1 MTKTYAS
8 IKGGVKLAARYLADK
23 EIYEKNLYKEIK
35 RYDNSIISNLQK
47 QREHFKKVKIEIDAI
62 TKRWNILGDKL
73 SKLYDSDN
81 ASFHDKVEG
90 KDVTNDE
97 AITLSLAKILADDDG
112 VFLSYGQH
120 AAGVIISQAPIENA
134 IPEMWNN
141 KNKKMETQCQ
151 MAQAESRGFLKMD
164 FLVLENLAIITDVI
178 RKVHNDPNYIDLQ
191 DPNMDEKLFSL
202 DGVYREIFCKGL
214 TKGVFQFESDGIIK
228 YIVGL
233 QPNCFE
239 DLVLLNAGYRPGPMQ
254 FLDEIVER
262 KKYERGEIA
271 TPPKRSININ
281 NAILNEILEPT
292 YGCIIYQEQ
301 VMQIFQ
307 RLAGYSLGGADLV
320 RRAMSKKHKDE
331 IEAERNPFIYGD
343 ASRNI
348 VGCLANG
355 ISEEDGN
362 ALYDCMIAFAEYA
375 FNKSH
380 AVAYTKVAFMT
391 AYLKW
396 AYPLEFFTA
405 SLNHIA
411 KIDEVK
417 KFIAELPFFNIK
429 ILPPTLLYS
438 ANEFTN
444 NNTDT
449 IYFGTRYVKSLS
461 EMDFVKENDIVSF
474 IKNNNISL
482 KVMVLL
488 VKIGFL
494 DCISSVKNREM
505 LFEKV
510 KQVYE
515 SFDTIQKD
523 EDNLAT
529 LEETLDVLTMYRDK
543 SKFSIEEKIDLL
555 KYVGGKKAE
564 LITPKKVT
572 TAYDKA
578 NAKIIGLQE
587 EIDDLKEQLR
597 MLFISCE
604 DDKPNVLQN
613 RQWELEY
620 LGYPFSIEDSL
631 SKIYYTKSFD
641 DFSDDINKLNTN
653 EIGIII
659 LDVNSLG
666 KTKKGLYRI
675 IVCDKN
681 RKQKTLYFTE
691 KPNVSEGIIT
701 LNKTFTYGDKEGLY
715 NPYAGY
721 KLEEIVPVK
730 KAYFYFKEY
739 ECLKYA
745 LNNIDKQLIPDATM
759 SLYRYYDLKIPCNY
773 DNLLSVLKNSP
784 YKNDKDYYTDR
795 EKMTIKRSELGEKE
809 DISIDGNIS

>member
-1 MTKTYAS
+1 
-8 IKGGVKLAARYLADK
+8 
-23 EIYEKNLYKEIK
+23 
-35 RYDNSIISNLQK
+35 
-47 QREHFKKVKIEIDAI
+47 
-62 TKRWNILGDKL
+62 
-73 SKLYDSDN
+73 
-81 ASFHDKVEG
+81 
-90 KDVTNDE
+90 
-97 AITLSLAKILADDDG
+97 
-112 VFLSYGQH
+112 
-120 AAGVIISQAPIENA
+120 
-134 IPEMWNN
+134 
-141 KNKKMETQCQ
+141 
-151 MAQAESRGFLKMD
+151 
-164 FLVLENLAIITDVI
+164 
-178 RKVHNDPNYIDLQ
+178 
-191 DPNMDEKLFSL
+191 
-202 DGVYREIFCKGL
+202 
-214 TKGVFQFESDGIIK
+214 
-228 YIVGL
+228 
-233 QPNCFE
+233 
-239 DLVLLNAGYRPGPMQ
+239 
-254 FLDEIVER
+254 
-262 KKYERGEIA
+262 
-271 TPPKRSININ
+271 
-281 NAILNEILEPT
+281 
-292 YGCIIYQEQ
+292 
-301 VMQIFQ
+301 
-307 RLAGYSLGGADLV
+307 
-320 RRAMSKKHKDE
+320 
-331 IEAERNPFIYGD
+331 
-343 ASRNI
+343 
-348 VGCLANG
+348 
-355 ISEEDGN
+355 
-362 ALYDCMIAFAEYA
+362 
-375 FNKSH
+375 
-380 AVAYTKVAFMT
+380 
-391 AYLKW
+391 
-396 AYPLEFFTA
+396 
-405 SLNHIA
+405 
-411 KIDEVK
+411 
-417 KFIAELPFFNIK
+417 
-429 ILPPTLLYS
+429 
-438 ANEFTN
+438 
-444 NNTDT
+444 
-449 IYFGTRYVKSLS
+449 
-461 EMDFVKENDIVSF
+461 MDFVKENDIVSF

-482 KVMVLL
+482 KVMELL

-745 LNNIDKQLIPDATM
+745 LNNIDKQLISDATM

>member
-8 IKGGVKLAARYLADK
+8 IKGCIKLATRYLASK
-23 EIYEKNLYKEIK
+23 EIYEKNLNKEKNRFELKNIK
-35 RYDNSIISNLQK
+35 NNTKLKAYQK
-47 QREHFKKVKIEIDAI
+47 NIKNQIDEIE
-62 TKRWNILGDKL
+62 KRWIFLGDKL

-81 ASFHDKVEG
+81 ATFHNKIEG
-90 KDVTNDE
+90 IDVTDDE
-97 AITLSLAKILADDDG
+97 AITLNLAKILAENDG

-120 AAGVIISQAPIENA
+120 AAGVIISQAPIETA
-134 IPEMWNN
+134 IPEMWNS
-141 KNKKMETQCQ
+141 KKQKMETQCQ
-151 MAQAESRGFLKMD
+151 MAQAEGRGFLKMD

-178 RKVHNDPNYIDLQ
+178 RKIYNDPNYIDLQ
-191 DPNMDEKLFSL
+191 DPNMDSKLFSVE
-202 DGVYREIFCKGL
+202 GVYKEIFCKGL

-228 YIVGL
+228 YIVDL

-262 KKYERGEIA
+262 KKYERGEISE
-271 TPPKRSININ
+271 PPKRSIDID

-355 ISEEDGN
+355 ISEKDGN

-391 AYLKW
+391 AYLKY
-396 AYPLEFFTA
+396 AYPVEFFTA

-411 KIDEVK
+411 KIEEVK

-438 ANEFTN
+438 TNEFTN
-444 NNTDT
+444 NGVDT
-449 IYFGTRYVKSLS
+449 IYFGTRYIKSMS
-461 EMDFVKENDIVSF
+461 EMDFIKENDIVTF
-474 IKNNNISL
+474 IKNNNISQ
-482 KVMVLL
+482 KVIELL
-488 VKIGFL
+488 IKVGFL
-494 DCISSVKNREM
+494 DCISSIKNRE
-505 LFEKV
+505 LLLNKV
-510 KQVYE
+510 EIVYE
-515 SFDTIQKD
+515 SLQTLEDSEDTIKD
-523 EDNLAT
+523 LNNYIDILT
-529 LEETLDVLTMYRDK
+529 LYLDKTKYSVD
-543 SKFSIEEKIDLL
+543 EKVYLL
-555 KYVGGKKAE
+555 PIVGGKKAE
-564 LITPKKVT
+564 IITPKKVK
-572 TAYDKA
+572 TAYEKYVQKLNELND
-578 NAKIIGLQE
+578 IIS
-587 EIDDLKEQLR
+587 DEQLKLSS
-597 MLFISCE
+597 LFIGYE
-604 DDKPNVLQN
+604 NTVPNVLQN

-620 LGYPFSIEDSL
+620 LGYPFSIDDSL
-631 SKIYYTKSFD
+631 SKIQYAKCFD
-641 DFSDDINKLNTN
+641 DFDENNLNSN

-659 LDVNSLG
+659 LDTNSLG
-666 KTKKGLYRI
+666 KTKNGLYRV

-681 RKQKTLYFTE
+681 RKQKTIYFKE

-701 LNKTFTYGDKEGLY
+701 FNKTYTYGEKEGLY

-721 KLEEIVPVK
+721 NLEDIIPPK
-730 KAYFYFKEY
+730 KASIYIKTIKCFKEV
-739 ECLKYA
+739 LSSLDNTLSK
-745 LNNIDKQLIPDATM
+745 DATI
-759 SLYRYYDLKIPCNY
+759 SLFRYYDLKIHCNY
-773 DNLLSVLKNSP
+773 KNAINILNKLN
-784 YKNDKDYYTDR
+784 YVNEIDYYSDTN
-795 EKMTIKRSELGEKE
+795 KVFISNSLSENKE
-809 DISIDGNIS
+809 LIRVT

>member
-151 MAQAESRGFLKMD
+151 MAQAEGRGFLKMD

-178 RKVHNDPNYIDLQ
+178 RKIHNDPNYIDLQ

-262 KKYERGEIA
+262 KRYERGEIT

-331 IEAERNPFIYGD
+331 IEA
-343 ASRNI
+343 
-348 VGCLANG
+348 
-355 ISEEDGN
+355 
-362 ALYDCMIAFAEYA
+362 
-375 FNKSH
+375 
-380 AVAYTKVAFMT
+380 
-391 AYLKW
+391 
-396 AYPLEFFTA
+396 
-405 SLNHIA
+405 
-411 KIDEVK
+411 
-417 KFIAELPFFNIK
+417 
-429 ILPPTLLYS
+429 
-438 ANEFTN
+438 
-444 NNTDT
+444 
-449 IYFGTRYVKSLS
+449 
-461 EMDFVKENDIVSF
+461 
-474 IKNNNISL
+474 
-482 KVMVLL
+482 
-488 VKIGFL
+488 
-494 DCISSVKNREM
+494 
-505 LFEKV
+505 
-510 KQVYE
+510 
-515 SFDTIQKD
+515 
-523 EDNLAT
+523 
-529 LEETLDVLTMYRDK
+529 
-543 SKFSIEEKIDLL
+543 
-555 KYVGGKKAE
+555 
-564 LITPKKVT
+564 
-572 TAYDKA
+572 
-578 NAKIIGLQE
+578 
-587 EIDDLKEQLR
+587 
-597 MLFISCE
+597 
-604 DDKPNVLQN
+604 
-613 RQWELEY
+613 
-620 LGYPFSIEDSL
+620 
-631 SKIYYTKSFD
+631 
-641 DFSDDINKLNTN
+641 
-653 EIGIII
+653 
-659 LDVNSLG
+659 
-666 KTKKGLYRI
+666 
-675 IVCDKN
+675 
-681 RKQKTLYFTE
+681 
-691 KPNVSEGIIT
+691 
-701 LNKTFTYGDKEGLY
+701 
-715 NPYAGY
+715 
-721 KLEEIVPVK
+721 
-730 KAYFYFKEY
+730 
-739 ECLKYA
+739 
-745 LNNIDKQLIPDATM
+745 
-759 SLYRYYDLKIPCNY
+759 
-773 DNLLSVLKNSP
+773 
-784 YKNDKDYYTDR
+784 
-795 EKMTIKRSELGEKE
+795 
-809 DISIDGNIS
+809 